1 MSSYA
6 DEIDW
11 LKKLA
16 ADNSA
21 SMLYARI
28 ADQYLQMKE
37 IDRAIEFANK
47 GVLLHPHYATAR
59 YVLAKCFFENSQFDE
74 ANKHLKE
81 ALAVDP
87 EHLGALNLQGDLFKR
102 LDDLPSVEKNYRR
115 ILEIDPLNKEILRN
129 LDELHQDVEQVG
141 VIPDFEP
148 DDSLDSGLSHP
159 AKEELQT
166 EEIGDDIISES
177 PLDEFDFGETA
188 STETATSETLEGF
201 DDFFPDAEPA
211 AEAVEEN
218 PFEDFEQKESVKTT
232 TPKVEVDANAEAEAG
247 ADAGGAAQESEMDPA
262 KIRDE
267 VLDESIDDEFEIDRS
282 KYKEEESRF
291 TELLD
296 NIFSSSIDE
305 EEKAESDIRDTIERM
320 AKEDSAPAGMSD
332 KPTPPDESADDFA
345 PLIPPD
351 RSPSPEEQIIE
362 SGKDKKDDFFD
373 LGLELEDSEEEISNE
388 LFPQEDMENQSADD
402 ADVDL
407 PDIQE
412 DVKLDNTLPEADFS
426 EFISSLDIN
435 EELEPADKDQSLDD
449 SLPDFDLD
457 LEDEVAPAIH
467 TQPMEEKVAD
477 NKFNIPETIKDE
489 ADNGSLDVIEEDER
503 PEPSDGE
510 PQTPPVQQQAAG
522 EAVDEIDASQPE
534 FAGSTRTAGRGKFV
548 TPTLG
553 EIYADQ
559 GQYSKAI
566 AVYETLSKNEP
577 ENEMYRQK
585 LESLKKKLDE
595 QQRGY

>member
-1 MSSYA
+1 
-6 DEIDW
+6 
-11 LKKLA
+11 
-16 ADNSA
+16 
-21 SMLYARI
+21 
-28 ADQYLQMKE
+28 
-37 IDRAIEFANK
+37 
-47 GVLLHPHYATAR
+47 
-59 YVLAKCFFENSQFDE
+59 
-74 ANKHLKE
+74 
-81 ALAVDP
+81 
-87 EHLGALNLQGDLFKR
+87 
-102 LDDLPSVEKNYRR
+102 
-115 ILEIDPLNKEILRN
+115 
-129 LDELHQDVEQVG
+129 
-141 VIPDFEP
+141 
-148 DDSLDSGLSHP
+148 
-159 AKEELQT
+159 
-166 EEIGDDIISES
+166 
-177 PLDEFDFGETA
+177 
-188 STETATSETLEGF
+188 
-201 DDFFPDAEPA
+201 
-211 AEAVEEN
+211 
-218 PFEDFEQKESVKTT
+218 
-232 TPKVEVDANAEAEAG
+232 
-247 ADAGGAAQESEMDPA
+247 
-262 KIRDE
+262 
-267 VLDESIDDEFEIDRS
+267 
-282 KYKEEESRF
+282 
-291 TELLD
+291 
-296 NIFSSSIDE
+296 
-305 EEKAESDIRDTIERM
+305 
-320 AKEDSAPAGMSD
+320 
-332 KPTPPDESADDFA
+332 
-345 PLIPPD
+345 
-351 RSPSPEEQIIE
+351 
-362 SGKDKKDDFFD
+362 
-373 LGLELEDSEEEISNE
+373 
-388 LFPQEDMENQSADD
+388 MENQSADD